1 MCILSSSILDF
12 SISFVHSRET
22 TLFSIFGQPKIMK
35 SMPIIR
41 DPNEVVGGVF
51 LPKSI
56 FLIIAD
62 LSRAIQKID
71 TSLRTRTI
79 FLTGKTQGS
88 VRLGVF
94 LEVRKDKMDFFAVFG
109 SKMHGVRN
117 IHLKHSIKI
126 GLVCT
131 WEAESQGQWHVV
143 SWGHGLPFRPGSIE
157 FHYFLFSLQTEK
169 RKSRQIFMYFV
180 YKFENIKNQN
190 LVNKQFFHI
199 SKQKCNPC
207 MGHACVESREDKH
220 VGVAMTTCGDG
231 HGCK

>member
-1 MCILSSSILDF
+1 MHVYIVILYSRFLYIFCALQRDN
-12 SISFVHSRET
+12 FVLYIWLAKNHE
-22 TLFSIFGQPKIMK
+22 Q

-143 SWGHGLPFRPGSIE
+143 SWGH
-157 FHYFLFSLQTEK
+157 
-169 RKSRQIFMYFV
+169 
-180 YKFENIKNQN
+180 
-190 LVNKQFFHI
+190 
-199 SKQKCNPC
+199 
-207 MGHACVESREDKH
+207 
-220 VGVAMTTCGDG
+220 
-231 HGCK
+231 